1 MKFAYITSHPI
12 IQNDGVSK
20 KILEQIET
28 CAKFGVET
36 KLFVNANFRKFKLGT
51 DFANRNFVKYYDA
64 KNKLSRIF
72 NKALIEDV
80 KAFNPDLVYYRYD
93 FYTLNYEIL
102 SNKYK
107 TVIEIQTKDIDEF
120 FLTHIRNKKYGLYGY
135 FSYLYFFL
143 GRNRFLNKASAFV
156 GVTNEIL
163 DYYSSFCK
171 PAICIPNGI
180 NLSKYNT
187 IKKAYID
194 EKVRFFF
201 IGTEGMP
208 WHGIDI
214 IESLAQ
220 KLPQYEFHIVGI
232 NKKSEL
238 NNLKYYGPMNY
249 EVYIKILEKCHIC
262 IGTLA
267 LYRNNMKEACTL
279 KVREYLAHG
288 FPVILGYKDT
298 AFLNNTPDFIL
309 ELEFCNDEVTND
321 HIQKIKE
328 FTESQKNRIV
338 KKEELSAIDIYSLEE
353 KKIKFLKN
361 LLK

>member
-80 KAFNPDLVYYRYD
+80 KAFNPDLIYYRYD
-93 FYTLNYEIL
+93 FYTLNYEVL
-102 SNKYK
+102 SRKYK

-120 FLTHIRNKKYGLYGY
+120 FLTHIKNKQYGLYGY
-135 FSYLYFFL
+135 FSYLYFL
-143 GRNRFLNKASAFV
+143 LTRNRFLKNSHAFI

-163 DYYSSFCK
+163 DYYSSFNK
-171 PAICIPNGI
+171 PSICIPNGI
-180 NLSKYNT
+180 DVRKYDT
-187 IKKAYID
+187 IKKANNK
-194 EKVRFFF
+194 EKIKLFF
-201 IGTEGMP
+201 IGTDGMP
-208 WHGIDI
+208 WHGVDI
-214 IESLAQ
+214 IEKLAENI
-220 KLPQYEFHIVGI
+220 PEYEFHIVGI
-232 NKKSEL
+232 NRKSKID
-238 NNLKYYGPMNY
+238 NLIYYGHMSY
-249 EVYIKILEKCHIC
+249 EDYIKILEKCHVC
-262 IGTLA
+262 IGSLA
-267 LYRNNMKEACTL
+267 LHRNKMKEACPL

-288 FPVILGYKDT
+288 FPVIIGYKDT
-298 AFLNNTPDFIL
+298 AFLDNTSDFIL
-309 ELEFCNDEVTND
+309 ELDFSNDEVTEL

-328 FTESQKNRIV
+328 FVESKKNRIV
-338 KKEELSAIDIYSLEE
+338 KKEELSTTDIYSLEE
-353 KKIKFLKN
+353 KKINFIKN